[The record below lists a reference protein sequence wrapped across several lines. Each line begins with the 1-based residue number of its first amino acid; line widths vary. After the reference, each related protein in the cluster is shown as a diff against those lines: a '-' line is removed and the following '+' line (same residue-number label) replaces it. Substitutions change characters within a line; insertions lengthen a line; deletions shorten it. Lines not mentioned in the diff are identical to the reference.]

1 MSREISLLH
10 FAKARSRG
18 KNTNRNILCLHTLS
32 TLCPIDFEPRLT
44 VAALALLIA
53 AVEIPRSR
61 PYLSVKRAI
70 LKPDIDLKVFSKTI
84 IRGVLA
90 MTVVRYEPWALVSR
104 LQKDIDR
111 LFGAPLTTAAD
122 SGAWLPPVDIH
133 EEATQFALHVDL
145 PGVDLKAVEIT
156 ADQGVLTIRGQRQD
170 ARRESR
176 EGYRRVE
183 RITGEF
189 QRRFSLP
196 ESVDA
201 QNIKAKFV
209 NGVLEVAIPKLA
221 QVQPHRITV
230 EAA

>member
-1 MSREISLLH
+1 LRCTWI
-10 FAKARSRG
+10 
-18 KNTNRNILCLHTLS
+18 
-32 TLCPIDFEPRLT
+32 CPVWIR
-44 VAALALLIA
+44 
-53 AVEIPRSR
+53 
-61 PYLSVKRAI
+61 KRW
-70 LKPDIDLKVFSKTI
+70 KSPP
-84 IRGVLA
+84 IR
-90 MTVVRYEPWALVSR
+90 
-104 LQKDIDR
+104 
-111 LFGAPLTTAAD
+111 
-122 SGAWLPPVDIH
+122 
-133 EEATQFALHVDL
+133 
-145 PGVDLKAVEIT
+145 
-156 ADQGVLTIRGQRQD
+156 

-196 ESVDA
+196 DSADA

>member
-1 MSREISLLH
+1 L
-10 FAKARSRG
+10 
-18 KNTNRNILCLHTLS
+18 TL
-32 TLCPIDFEPRLT
+32 EPRRTLLLRRGVRRGPALSAVSPEMFSASVEKREAWPNFEVTRVIWKSLT
-44 VAALALLIA
+44 STA
-53 AVEIPRSR
+53 RFTT
-61 PYLSVKRAI
+61 AI
-70 LKPDIDLKVFSKTI
+70 YS
-84 IRGVLA
+84 GVLA

-133 EEATQFALHVDL
+133 EEANQFALHVDL
-145 PGVDLKAVEIT
+145 PGVDPKAVEIT
-156 ADQGVLTIRGQRQD
+156 ADQGVLTIRGQRED
-170 ARRESR
+170 TRKESR

-196 ESVDA
+196 DSADA

-221 QVQPHRITV
+221 QVQPRRITV

>member
-1 MSREISLLH
+1 MSLGHSS
-10 FAKARSRG
+10 AG
-18 KNTNRNILCLHTLS
+18 
-32 TLCPIDFEPRLT
+32 
-44 VAALALLIA
+44 
-53 AVEIPRSR
+53 
-61 PYLSVKRAI
+61 
-70 LKPDIDLKVFSKTI
+70 
-84 IRGVLA
+84 
-90 MTVVRYEPWALVSR
+90 

-111 LFGAPLTTAAD
+111 LFGAAVDHGLWISAP
-122 SGAWLPPVDIH
+122 GLPPVDIH
-133 EEATQFALHVDL
+133 EEGNQFALHVDL
-145 PGVDLKAVEIT
+145 PGVDPKAVEIT
-156 ADQGVLTIRGQRQD
+156 ADQGVLTVRGQRED

-196 ESVDA
+196 DSADT

-209 NGVLEVAIPKLA
+209 NGVLEVTIPKLA